1 MKLYLTTLF
10 LSVAAVSAGR
20 RRRRR
25 GLSKD
30 EQFHRKMQSFSED
43 PLEDCLDCMEDLD
56 DARDCLRDC
65 ADDSI
70 QYNTTSGD
78 QTTESQLA
86 LCLDESASTEGND
99 DSLESEEGIGSAV
112 SSLDGL
118 VECCDFDSDCERDLE
133 DAQDCLEFCLDT
145 CIADEAEE
153 YLDCIRDEAESSSC
167 DLDDCIT
174 DFLSDDLADDLDES
188 LESSNDLFSLEA
200 IERRIVLIDEN
211 QLEDCNLLGD
221 FVDSVCDI
229 ATDCCD
235 RCEEEMGEFI
245 DCLVNDIV
253 IPFVSIELNKT
264 IPTCPID
271 TEECELESLDSGRK
285 ERRQRRA
292 ERAPATPEEE
302 ALIQRALSL
311 PSKTQQQNK
320 RSERKEAMIAEFKRT
335 VTSGRRLNGEA
346 YNNTAAIKSCEDKMR
361 MNVVAANM
369 THAMNMYTEC
379 VSMAAIETLAA
390 NSKTSAAPVST
401 PFAALV
407 AAVAG
412 VAVMFF

>member
-10 LSVAAVSAGR
+10 LSAAAVSAGR
-20 RRRRR
+20 RGRRRR
-25 GLSKD
+25 MTGSSGLSFD
-30 EQFHRKMQSFSED
+30 DED
-43 PLEDCLDCMEDLD
+43 PLEDCLSCMEDLD

-86 LCLDESASTEGND
+86 LCLDESASTDPND
-99 DSLESEEGIGSAV
+99 PNDSLESEEGIGADV

-133 DAQDCLEFCLDT
+133 DAQDCLEFCLDS
-145 CIADEAEE
+145 CIADQAEE

-174 DFLSDDLADDLDES
+174 DFLSDDLPDDLDES

-200 IERRIVLIDEN
+200 LERRIVLIDEQ
-211 QLEDCNLLGD
+211 QLQDCNLLGD

-235 RCEEEMGEFI
+235 RCEEEMGEFV

-271 TEECELESLDSGRK
+271 TENCELESLDDGSGRK
-285 ERRQRRA
+285 ERRARRA
-292 ERAPATPEEE
+292 QRAPPTPEEE
-302 ALIQRALSL
+302 ALIQRALAL
-311 PSKTQQQNK
+311 PSKSQKQNK
-320 RSERKEAMIAEFKRT
+320 RSERKEAMIAEFKKT
-335 VTSGRRLNGEA
+335 MTASRRLDA
-346 YNNTAAIKSCEDKMR
+346 TYNNTAAIKSCEDSMR
-361 MNVVAANM
+361 MNVVAHNM
-369 THAMNMYTEC
+369 THAMNIYTEC

-390 NSKTSAAPVST
+390 HSQTSAAPVST
-401 PFAALV
+401 PMAALV

-412 VAVMFF
+412 VAVLFF

>member
-1 MKLYLTTLF
+1 M
-10 LSVAAVSAGR
+10 LSI
-20 RRRRR
+20 
-25 GLSKD
+25 D
-30 EQFHRKMQSFSED
+30 EED

-86 LCLDESASTEGND
+86 LCLDESASKEGND
-99 DSLESEEGIGSAV
+99 DSLTSEEGRGSAV

-145 CIADEAEE
+145 CIADQAEE

-200 IERRIVLIDEN
+200 LERRIVLIDEN
-211 QLEDCNLLGD
+211 QLEDCNLLSD

-271 TEECELESLDSGRK
+271 TENCELESLDSGRK

-311 PSKTQQQNK
+311 PSQSQKQNV
-320 RSERKEAMIAEFKRT
+320 RSERKEAMIAEFKKT
-335 VTSGRRLNGEA
+335 IVSGRRLTEEA
-346 YNNTAAIKSCEDKMR
+346 YNNTAAIQACEAKMR

-379 VSMAAIETLAA
+379 VSMSAIETLAA
-390 NSKTSAAPVST
+390 HSTKTSAAPVST
-401 PFAALV
+401 PVAALV

-412 VAVMFF
+412 VAVLFF